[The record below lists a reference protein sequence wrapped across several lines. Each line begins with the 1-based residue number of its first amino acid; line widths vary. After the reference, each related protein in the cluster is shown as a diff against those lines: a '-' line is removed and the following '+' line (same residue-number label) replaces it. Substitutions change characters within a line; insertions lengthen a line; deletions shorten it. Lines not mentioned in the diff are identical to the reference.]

1 MNKKRRLAPVILAIA
16 AALAILGLSVMS
28 GLQKNRGMD
37 QPVIATP
44 TPDPYIEDYAPEAGT
59 EKVFTTL
66 LQTAYTPMRTL
77 MESCFTLSAWR

>member
-1 MNKKRRLAPVILAIA
+1 MNKKRILAPVILAIA

-44 TPDPYIEDYAPEAGT
+44 TPDPYIEDYAPEAG
-59 EKVFTTL
+59 
-66 LQTAYTPMRTL
+66 Y
-77 MESCFTLSAWR
+77 